1 MIPSLSSRSS
11 ESDEKQP
18 DMFAYVSVDGSQG
31 KEKLLNV
38 DGSQGKEE
46 LPNDEEEKENLPNVD
61 GSQGKKKLPKIL
73 RGQIKKCNL
82 TKARMVGGVTLAEV
96 RSSVLKTIK
105 CLYVSASEF
114 QVNNIL

>member
-1 MIPSLSSRSS
+1 MIPSLSFVSS

-18 DMFAYVSVDGSQG
+18 DIFAYVSVDGSQG
-31 KEKLLNV
+31 KEKL
-38 DGSQGKEE
+38 
-46 LPNDEEEKENLPNVD
+46 PNVD
-61 GSQGKKKLPKIL
+61 GSQGREKLPIVDGSQEKEKLPKIL

-96 RSSVLKTIK
+96 RSSVIKIIK

-114 QVNNIL
+114 QANNIL